1 MHMLIAGAGG
11 VLGREL
17 ARQALARGDRV
28 RALVLARRE
37 LDGIEH
43 PLLEIRE
50 ADVTRPETLR
60 GVCEGADRVISCVG
74 ITRLKGR
81 MTHEDVDY
89 RGNLNLLREAEK
101 SRVGK
106 FGFISPAGTPEG
118 HREAPLLAAKHRF
131 ETALRAS
138 AVPWVIFRS
147 GGFFS
152 DLAEMKKMAARGPLF
167 VIGRGTE
174 KSTPIHVADLAEIM
188 LADMETTWNAV
199 VEAGGPEH
207 LSWLDICRTCFEAQN
222 RPPKIIR
229 VPAGLC
235 RATLA
240 VLRPFS
246 PRRHAMG
253 QLLLFMSTRDVCT
266 PPRGRLKLRE
276 YLRSLDGRATA

>member
-1 MHMLIAGAGG
+1 MKMLIAGAGG
-11 VLGREL
+11 VLGKEL
-17 ARQALARGDRV
+17 VRQALARGNEV
-28 RALVLARRE
+28 RALVLSRRE
-37 LDGIEH
+37 LAGLDH

-60 GVCEGADRVISCVG
+60 GVCDGFDRVISCVG

-81 MTHEDVDY
+81 LTHDDVDF

-118 HREAPLLAAKHRF
+118 RREAPLLAAKHRF

-167 VIGRGTE
+167 VIGRGVE
-174 KSTPIHVADLAEIM
+174 KSTPIHVVDLAAIM
-188 LADMETTWNAV
+188 LADMETVIYEV

-207 LSWLDICRTCFEAQN
+207 LSWLDICRTCFEVQN
-222 RPPKIIR
+222 RPPRIVR
-229 VPAGLC
+229 VPAGVC

-246 PRRHAMG
+246 PRHHAMG
-253 QLLLFMSTRDVCT
+253 RLLLFMSTRDVCS
-266 PPRGRLKLRE
+266 PPRGRVTLRE
-276 YLRSLDGRATA
+276 YLQGADGRAQA